1 MSCRLTFEWL
11 GDNQQRDGK
20 TILQF
25 IGAIRSQRLTSKLE
39 NGVLS
44 LSIPKVEVRN
54 NSEKKTI
61 MIKGEV
67 SGFSTDGSQNEAGG
81 LYSIFPVDIQSSY
94 CYNIP
99 IGYHNDRKS
108 HLYDG
113 LLNADGIEAYFS
125 KYFL

>member
-1 MSCRLTFEWL
+1 
-11 GDNQQRDGK
+11 
-20 TILQF
+20 
-25 IGAIRSQRLTSKLE
+25 
-39 NGVLS
+39 
-44 LSIPKVEVRN
+44 
-54 NSEKKTI
+54 
-61 MIKGEV
+61 
-67 SGFSTDGSQNEAGG
+67 

-113 LLNADGIEAYFS
+113 LLNADGIEDYFS